1 MGINE
6 EYMHDVRKQA
16 QMLLD
21 INVSNEEYFEFKI
34 NRLKKH
40 GIISPKP

>member
-6 EYMHDVRKQA
+6 EYMYDVRKQA

-21 INVSNEEYFEFKI
+21 INVSSEEYFEFKI

-40 GIISPKP
+40 GIDSSLN